1 MAERRTGVA
10 GAALAAALVA
20 LLAAAPAGAD
30 EPSGIAGSDSLLDS
44 SVESGLN
51 KGFDLV
57 LIRPLRVV
65 AVVAGAGAFVPAAL
79 LTSPGGRPAIESAY
93 QVFVE
98 PAWRSA
104 FIQPL
109 GEL

>member
-10 GAALAAALVA
+10 GAALAAALVV
-20 LLAAAPAGAD
+20 LLTAAPAGAD
-30 EPSGIAGSDSLLDS
+30 EPSAGRDSLLDS
-44 SVESGLN
+44 NVESGLN

-98 PAWRSA
+98 PQWRSA